1 MDSRPWGTLRVLEL
15 FYYYSHNN
23 SIFIKFTLIQKFKSK
38 TMKKIYVVFTSLLAT
53 MLLAAMVTNVSA
65 QRTVNVPTFNPGEPV
80 FLNEVIAADTNA
92 DGSRVDS
99 NTTYVLEIDGY
110 YPCIGTIVNTFPLKI
125 EAASTDG
132 IRPRIYPSVGGGLES
147 ARLFEPR
154 DDITIMY
161 CSLTGLDDL
170 GQPTKN
176 MFRPKADGLTIHVED
191 CLIDTDVAAVFRL
204 DGDSLKLVIKNNII
218 TNLVGDYNNGRG
230 IDTRGNAQDSIIV
243 ENNTWVNIGSRIL
256 RTNDETWNYILFNQN
271 TVVNTGRRVLDIGR
285 VRNAVITNNIW
296 QDCGVIGMDSTDTFG
311 IIWADSVETGEQDIL
326 ISNNNYSIDT
336 GYTNLIPDT
345 ALVVPLFNA
354 TAQAFVDA
362 AGTGATMTSVRVAF
376 NSGPATTYNLT
387 SEFYANP
394 DLGVTLPN
402 FDTVGQATW
411 DFGYANSAL
420 MTSGTEGQQL
430 GDHRWTAITSVSQ
443 LKVESGAIKVFPM
456 PVDDY
461 ANISFTLNAAS
472 DVEMSIYN
480 IVGAKVASVEYSRY
494 PAGDHTITWNG
505 ASDSGKILET
515 GMYILRMQAGKDI
528 STVKILKK

>member
-1 MDSRPWGTLRVLEL
+1 
-15 FYYYSHNN
+15 
-23 SIFIKFTLIQKFKSK
+23 
-38 TMKKIYVVFTSLLAT
+38 MKKLYFLLSTLMAT
-53 MLLAAMVTNVSA
+53 MLMAAMVTNLSA
-65 QRTVNVPTFNPGEPV
+65 QREVNVPTFNPGDPV
-80 FLNEVIAADTNA
+80 FLNEVIAADTNN

-99 NTTYVLEIDGY
+99 NTTYVLENDGY
-110 YPCIGTIVNTFPLKI
+110 YPCIATIVNRGWPLRI

-132 IRPRIYPSVGGGLES
+132 IRPRVYPSVGGGLES
-147 ARLFEPR
+147 SRLFEPR
-154 DDITIMY
+154 DDITVMY
-161 CSLTGLDDL
+161 CSLSGLDDL
-170 GQPTKN
+170 GQPVKN
-176 MFRPKADGLTIHVED
+176 MFRPKADGLTIWVED
-191 CLIDTDVAAVFRL
+191 CLIDTDIAAVFRL
-204 DGDSLKLVIKNNII
+204 DGDSLKLIIRDNII

-285 VRNAVITNNIW
+285 VRKAVITNNIW
-296 QDCGVIGMDSTDTFG
+296 QDCGVIGMETTDGFS

-345 ALVVPLFNA
+345 AFAVPLFNA

-362 AGTGATMTSVRVAF
+362 AGTGSTMTAIHVDF
-376 NSGPATTYNLT
+376 NNGPAATYNLT
-387 SEFYANP
+387 TEFFENP

-420 MTSGTEGQQL
+420 MTGGTEGQQL
-430 GDHRWTAITSVSQ
+430 GDNRWTAVTSVRQ
-443 LKVESGAIKVFPM
+443 MEAVSGSLKVFPM

-461 ANISFTLNAAS
+461 ANISFSLSAAS
-472 DVEMSIYN
+472 DVEMIIYN
-480 IVGAKVASVEYSRY
+480 IMGKKVGNVEYNRY
-494 PAGDHTITWNG
+494 PAGDHTISWNG
-505 ASDSGKILET
+505 AGDSGSILEP
-515 GMYILRMQAGKDI
+515 GLYILRMRAGNDV
-528 STVKILKK
+528 SSVKILKR